1 MRELAAAVEQL
12 RAGDLAHVE
21 AVRAD
26 VLAFCAANPDALL
39 RANEVAH
46 LTGSALVVDPATR
59 RFVVL
64 HHRKLERWL
73 QPGGHADGEGDLAEV
88 ALREA
93 REETGLEGLEVL
105 RPAVDLDVHEVA
117 PPGDPVHRHLDL
129 RFVVL
134 ATPGASAAPPPG
146 NHESRDIR
154 WVDPHGLARLDPDAS
169 LVRLA
174 ARGLALLDRLD
185 AQLGRPRDTF
195 GSPGT
200 Q

>member
-1 MRELAAAVEQL
+1 MRELDLAVEQL

-21 AVRAD
+21 ALRD
-26 VLAFCAANPDALL
+26 EVLGFCAGNADALL
-39 RANEVAH
+39 RLNEVAH
-46 LTGSALVVDPATR
+46 LTGSALVVDPASR

-64 HHRKLERWL
+64 HHRKLDRWL
-73 QPGGHADGEGDLAEV
+73 QPGGHADGEGDLAGV

-93 REETGLEGLEVL
+93 VEETGLDGLEVL

-134 ATPGASAAPPPG
+134 APAGASDAPPPG
-146 NHESRDIR
+146 NHESRAIR
-154 WVDPHGLARLDPDAS
+154 WIAADELAELDPDAS
-169 LVRLA
+169 LERLV
-174 ARGLALLDRLD
+174 ARGLAVVD
-185 AQLGRPRDTF
+185 QLGRPRETF

>member
-1 MRELAAAVEQL
+1 VTSSSTALEVAVDQL

-21 AVRAD
+21 AVRSE
-26 VLAFCAANPDALL
+26 VLGFCAAHGDALL
-39 RANEVAH
+39 RTNEVAH
-46 LTGSALVVDPATR
+46 LTGSALVVDPATG

-64 HHRKLERWL
+64 HHRKLGRWL
-73 QPGGHADGEGDLAEV
+73 QPGGHADGDGDLAGV

-93 REETGLEGLEVL
+93 SEETALEGLEVL

-134 ATPGASAAPPPG
+134 APAGASASTPPG
-146 NHESRDIR
+146 NHESRAIR
-154 WVDPHGLARLDPDAS
+154 WVDATELADLDPDES
-169 LVRLA
+169 LLRLVG
-174 ARGLALLDRLD
+174 RGLALVD
-185 AQLGRPRDTF
+185 QLGRSRDTW

>member
-1 MRELAAAVEQL
+1 MSELALAVEQL
-12 RAGDLAHVE
+12 RSGDLAHVE
-21 AVRAD
+21 EVRD
-26 VLAFCAANPDALL
+26 EVLGFCAAHDDALL
-39 RANEVAH
+39 RTNEVAH
-46 LTGSALVVDPATR
+46 LTGSALVVDPGSR

-64 HHRKLERWL
+64 HHRKLDRWL
-73 QPGGHADGEGDLAEV
+73 QPGGHADGEGDLAGV

-93 REETGLEGLEVL
+93 FEETGLNGLEVL
-105 RPAVDLDVHEVA
+105 RPAVDLDIHEVA

-134 ATPGASAAPPPG
+134 APAGASASPPPG
-146 NHESRDIR
+146 NHESRSIR
-154 WVDPHGLARLDPDAS
+154 WVDADELAGLDPDES
-169 LVRLA
+169 LVRLVG
-174 ARGLALLDRLD
+174 RGLALV